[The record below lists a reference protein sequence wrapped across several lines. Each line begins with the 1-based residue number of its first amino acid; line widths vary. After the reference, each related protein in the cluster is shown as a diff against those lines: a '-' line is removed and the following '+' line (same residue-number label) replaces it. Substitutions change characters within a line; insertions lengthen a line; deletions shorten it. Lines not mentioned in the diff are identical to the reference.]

1 MKDYATA
8 SIRNVA
14 VVGHGGSGK
23 TSLVDALA
31 FVAGSSK
38 RHGRI
43 KEGSALTDYSPD
55 EIEKGYSINLSL
67 AFAEWE
73 GAKINLIDTPGFLDF
88 AGDAAAGI
96 FASDASLIVLSSTA
110 GVEVGTEKVWRQT
123 RSFGHPALFF
133 VSLMDKE
140 HANFEKVYTDIHDH
154 LTPKA
159 VPVEIPIGEGL
170 EFKGVVNLI
179 SRTAQLFK
187 SGTKTGEV
195 DEVAIPEEVEG
206 SFERY
211 EKELIEKVVETD
223 DALMERYLA
232 GEDIPHEQ
240 LVTAMRAALKRGEL
254 FPVLCGASELTY
266 GMRTLLGELVE
277 LVPSPVDGDA
287 AQAEKWG
294 SAEKVTLKPED
305 GAPFAALVFK
315 TVSEPHVGDVSI
327 FRIVSGSVKNG
338 AEVFNP
344 ARSSLEKLNH
354 LSVSLGKDKIE
365 VESLHAG
372 DIGVVAKLRD
382 THTNDTLAT
391 QATAVVLPRVPFP
404 DPVIHMA
411 VAAKVRGEEDKLSMG
426 LTRLAEEDPTFHWE
440 YNAEVKQTWIRG
452 LGERHLD
459 VILGRLARKFGV
471 HAELHKPKIPY
482 RETIKGKAEG
492 EGKHKKQTGGRGQ
505 FGDCWIRMAPL
516 PRGSGYVFEDAI
528 VGGAIPGKFIPAVDR
543 GIQEASARGILAGCP
558 VVDFK
563 VELFDGK
570 YHDVDSNEMSFKLA
584 GILAFKNVAPECKP
598 VILEPLVDLEVWTP
612 EEYLGAVMGDLSS
625 RRGQILGSEPDEHLL
640 RLRAVVPE
648 AELFKY
654 ATQLHSLTHGRGTYK
669 YAFKQYSEVPP
680 DVAAKIVEEFEKEKK
695 EEQEEK

>member
-1 MKDYATA
+1 MKDYATQA
-8 SIRNVA
+8 IRNVA

-23 TSLVDALA
+23 TSMVDALA

-38 RHGRI
+38 RHGRV

-96 FASDASLIVLSSTA
+96 FAADASLIALSSTA

-123 RSFGHPALFF
+123 RAFGHPALFF

-140 HANFEKVYTDIHDH
+140 HADFEKVYTDIQEH

-170 EFKGVVNLI
+170 EFHGVVNLI
-179 SRTAQLFK
+179 SRKALVFK
-187 SGTKTGEV
+187 KGTKTGEY
-195 DEVAIPEEVEG
+195 DETEIPAELTEKY
-206 SFERY
+206 ERY
-211 EKELIEKVVETD
+211 EKDLIEKVVETD
-223 DALMERYLA
+223 DALMERYLG
-232 GEDIPHEQ
+232 GEEIPHEQ
-240 LVTAMRAALKRGEL
+240 LVTAMRTALKRGDL

-266 GMRTLLGELVE
+266 GMRTLLSEMVE
-277 LVPSPVDGDA
+277 LVPSPAEGESA
-287 AQAEKWG
+287 HGEKWG
-294 SAEKVTLKPED
+294 TVEKIELKPTD
-305 GAPFAALVFK
+305 AAPFAALVFK

-338 AEVFNP
+338 SEAFNP
-344 ARSSLEKLNH
+344 ARGSLEKLNH
-354 LSVSLGKDKIE
+354 LSVSQGKDKIE
-365 VESLHAG
+365 VDILHAG

-382 THTNDTLAT
+382 THSNDSLSTEAVP
-391 QATAVVLPRVPFP
+391 VVLPRVPFP

-411 VAAKVRGEEDKLSMG
+411 VAAKVRGEEDKLSIG

-440 YNAEVKQTWIRG
+440 HNAEVHQTFIRG

-471 HAELHKPKIPY
+471 HAEMQKPKIPY
-482 RETIKGKAEG
+482 RETIKGKGEG

-516 PRGSGYVFEDAI
+516 PRGSGYVFEDGI
-528 VGGAIPGKFIPAVDR
+528 VGGAIPNKFIPAVDR

-584 GILAFKNVAPECKP
+584 GILAFRNVAPECKP
-598 VILEPLVDLEVWTP
+598 VLLEPLVDLEVWTP
-612 EEYLGAVMGDLSS
+612 EGYLGAVMGDLSS

-680 DVAAKIVEEFEKEKK
+680 DVAAKIVEEHEKEKK
-695 EEQEEK
+695 EEKEE

>member
-1 MKDYATA
+1 MKDYATQA
-8 SIRNVA
+8 IRNVA

-38 RHGRI
+38 RHGRV

-73 GAKINLIDTPGFLDF
+73 GAKVNLIDTPGFLDF

-96 FASDASLIVLSSTA
+96 FAADASLIVLSSTA
-110 GVEVGTEKVWRQT
+110 GVEVGTEKVWWQT
-123 RSFGHPALFF
+123 RGFGHPALFF

-140 HANFEKVYTDIHDH
+140 HADFEKVYTDIHDH

-159 VPVEIPIGEGL
+159 VPIEIPIGEGL

-179 SRTAQLFK
+179 SRTALLFK
-187 SGTKTGEV
+187 RGTKTGEY
-195 DEVAIPEEVEG
+195 DEGAIPADLQEKY
-206 SFERY
+206 ERY
-211 EKELIEKVVETD
+211 ERDLIEKVVETD
-223 DALMERYLA
+223 DAPMERYLG
-232 GEDIPHEQ
+232 GEEIPHEQ
-240 LVTAMRAALKRGEL
+240 LVTAMRTALKQGEL

-266 GMRTLLGELVE
+266 GMRTLLSELVE
-277 LVPSPVDGDA
+277 LVPSPAEGEGVQG
-287 AQAEKWG
+287 EKWG
-294 SAEKVTLKPED
+294 TVEKVDLKPAD

-327 FRIVSGSVKNG
+327 FRIVSGAMKNG
-338 AEVFNP
+338 SEAFNP
-344 ARSSLEKLNH
+344 ARGSLEKLNH
-354 LSVSLGKDKIE
+354 LSVSQGKEKIE
-365 VESLHAG
+365 VDVLHAG

-382 THTNDTLAT
+382 THSNDTLSTEAVP
-391 QATAVVLPRVPFP
+391 VVLPRVPFP

-411 VAAKVRGEEDKLSMG
+411 VGAKVRGEEDKLSIG
-426 LTRLAEEDPTFHWE
+426 LSRLAEEDPTFHWE
-440 YNAEVKQTWIRG
+440 YNGEVRQTWIRG

-471 HAELHKPKIPY
+471 HAEMLKPRIPY

-516 PRGSGYVFEDAI
+516 PRGSGYVFEDGI
-528 VGGAIPGKFIPAVDR
+528 VGGSIPNKFIPAVDR

-584 GILAFKNVAPECKP
+584 GILAFRNVAPECKP
-598 VILEPLVDLEVWTP
+598 VLLEPLVDLEVWTP
-612 EEYLGAVMGDLSS
+612 EGYLGAVMGDLSS

-680 DVAAKIVEEFEKEKK
+680 DVAAKIVEEHEKEKK
-695 EEQEEK
+695 EEKEE

>member
-1 MKDYATA
+1 MKDYATDT
-8 SIRNVA
+8 IRNVA

-38 RHGRI
+38 RHGRV

-96 FASDASLIVLSSTA
+96 FAADASLIALSSTA
-110 GVEVGTEKVWRQT
+110 GVEVGTEKVWWQT
-123 RSFGHPALFF
+123 RAFGHPALFF

-140 HANFEKVYTDIHDH
+140 HADFEKVYTDIHDH

-159 VPVEIPIGEGL
+159 VPIEIPIGEGL
-170 EFKGVVNLI
+170 EFHGVINLI
-179 SRTAQLFK
+179 SRKALVFK
-187 SGTKTGEV
+187 KGTKTGEY
-195 DEVAIPEEVEG
+195 DETDIPAELEEKY
-206 SFERY
+206 ERY
-211 EKELIEKVVETD
+211 EKDLIEKVVETD
-223 DALMERYLA
+223 DALVERYLG
-232 GEDIPHEQ
+232 GEEIPHEQ
-240 LVTAMRAALKRGEL
+240 LVTAMRTALKRGEL
-254 FPVLCGASELTY
+254 FPVLCGAAELTY
-266 GMRTLLGELVE
+266 GMRTLLSEMVE
-277 LVPSPVDGDA
+277 LVPSPAEGEA
-287 AQAEKWG
+287 AQGERWG
-294 SAEKVTLKPED
+294 TVEKVALKPAD
-305 GAPFAALVFK
+305 DAPFAALVFK

-327 FRIVSGSVKNG
+327 FRIVSGAVKNG
-338 AEVFNP
+338 SEVFNP
-344 ARSSLEKLNH
+344 ARGSLEKLNH

-365 VESLHAG
+365 VDVLHAG

-382 THTNDTLAT
+382 THSNDTLSTEAVP
-391 QATAVVLPRVPFP
+391 VVLPRVPFP

-411 VAAKVRGEEDKLSMG
+411 VAAKVRGEEDKLSIG

-440 YNAEVKQTWIRG
+440 HNAEVHQTFIRG

-471 HAELHKPKIPY
+471 HAEMMKPKIPY
-482 RETIKGKAEG
+482 RETIKGKGEG

-516 PRGSGYVFEDAI
+516 PRGSGYVFEDGI
-528 VGGAIPGKFIPAVDR
+528 VGGAIPNKFIPAVDR

-584 GILAFKNVAPECKP
+584 GILAFRNVAPECKP
-598 VILEPLVDLEVWTP
+598 VLLEPLVDLEVWTP
-612 EEYLGAVMGDLSS
+612 EDYLGAVMGDLSS

-669 YAFKQYSEVPP
+669 YTFKQYAEVPP
-680 DVAAKIVEEFEKEKK
+680 EVAAKIVEEHEKEKK
-695 EEQEEK
+695 EEKEE

>member
-1 MKDYATA
+1 MKDYETHA
-8 SIRNVA
+8 IRNVA

-38 RHGRI
+38 RHGRV

-96 FASDASLIVLSSTA
+96 FAADASLIALSSTA

-123 RSFGHPALFF
+123 RAFGHPALFF

-140 HANFEKVYTDIHDH
+140 HADFEKVYADIHEH

-159 VPVEIPIGEGL
+159 VPIEIPIGEGL
-170 EFKGVVNLI
+170 EFHGVINLI
-179 SRTAQLFK
+179 SRKALVFTK
-187 SGTKTGEV
+187 GTKTGEY
-195 DEVAIPEEVEG
+195 DETAIPAELQEKY
-206 SFERY
+206 ERY
-211 EKELIEKVVETD
+211 EKDLIEKVVETD
-223 DALMERYLA
+223 DALMERYLG
-232 GEDIPHEQ
+232 GEEIPHEQ
-240 LVTAMRAALKRGEL
+240 LVTAMRAGLKRGDL

-266 GMRTLLGELVE
+266 GMRTLLSEMVE
-277 LVPSPVDGDA
+277 LVPSPAEGEA
-287 AQAEKWG
+287 ALGEKWG
-294 SAEKVTLKPED
+294 SVEKIELKPAD
-305 GAPFAALVFK
+305 NAPFAALVFK

-327 FRIVSGSVKNG
+327 FRIVSGVVRNG
-338 AEVFNP
+338 SEAFNP
-344 ARSSLEKLNH
+344 ARGSLEKLNH

-365 VESLHAG
+365 VEALHAG
-372 DIGVVAKLRD
+372 DMGVVAKLRD
-382 THTNDTLAT
+382 THSNDTLSTEAVP
-391 QATAVVLPRVPFP
+391 VVLPRVPFP

-411 VAAKVRGEEDKLSMG
+411 VAAKVRGEEDKLSIG

-440 YNAEVKQTWIRG
+440 HNAEVHQTWIRG

-471 HAELHKPKIPY
+471 HAELQKPKIPY

-528 VGGAIPGKFIPAVDR
+528 VGGSIPNKFIPAVDR

-584 GILAFKNVAPECKP
+584 GILAFRNVAPECKP

-612 EEYLGAVMGDLSS
+612 EDYLGAVMGDLSS

-640 RLRAVVPE
+640 RLKAVVPE

-680 DVAAKIVEEFEKEKK
+680 DVAAKIVEEHEKEKK